1 VSRTWVAAQA
11 LIGEAQEVT
20 AMETLRLRG
29 IQHPSHVGRLLEE
42 LVSSGTLLPKDGQQ
56 VHDPDALP
64 RQLRELVG
72 RAAAEGRVWACWGSS
87 QEIRLFTCEMS
98 LPLSRERGTPVL
110 LVNRYDDCGELK
122 DVGTWVADPEGKWR
136 RFAE

>member
-1 VSRTWVAAQA
+1 
-11 LIGEAQEVT
+11 
-20 AMETLRLRG
+20 METLRLRS
-29 IQHPSHVGRLLEE
+29 IQNPSHVGRLLEE
-42 LVSSGTLLPKDGQQ
+42 LIARATLLPKDAQQ

-64 RQLRELVG
+64 QPLRALVSH
-72 RAAAEGRVWACWGSS
+72 AAAEGRVWACWASS

-110 LVNRYDDCGELK
+110 LVNRYDDRGELK

>member
-1 VSRTWVAAQA
+1 
-11 LIGEAQEVT
+11 
-20 AMETLRLRG
+20 METLRLRS
-29 IQHPSHVGRLLEE
+29 IQNPSHVGRLLEE
-42 LVSSGTLLPKDGQQ
+42 LISRGTLLPQDGQQ
-56 VHDPDALP
+56 VHDPDELP
-64 RQLRELVG
+64 PQLKAVVS
-72 RAAAEGRVWACWGSS
+72 RAAADGRVWACWASS

-110 LVNRYDDCGELK
+110 LVNRYDDRGELK